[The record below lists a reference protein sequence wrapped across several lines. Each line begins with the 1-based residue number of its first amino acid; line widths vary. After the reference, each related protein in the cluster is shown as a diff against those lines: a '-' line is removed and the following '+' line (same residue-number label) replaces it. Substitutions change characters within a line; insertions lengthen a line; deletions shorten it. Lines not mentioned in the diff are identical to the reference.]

1 MELAVYIGKARTIP
15 ESQLQ
20 PGQLQP
26 TFKINSV
33 FPVQGDGVTEVLAD
47 GTIANR
53 GFPLKDLGDG
63 NG

>member
-1 MELAVYIGKARTIP
+1 MELAVYIGEAPIP
-15 ESQLQ
+15 RGDV
-20 PGQLQP
+20 PRP

-47 GTIANR
+47 GTIANK
-53 GFPLKDLGDG
+53 GFPLEDLGDG